1 MIKKGE
7 DVGTKHCTDPNA
19 FIECSNTMHDV
30 YENTDDYN
38 PNRKRKIVIVLD
50 YMIADIMSNKNIH
63 TIIKELFIRRRKLN
77 ISLLSI
83 SQSYFSVPKDFRL
96 NSIHY
101 AIMKIINR
109 KDLQNI
115 AINHSAYIDYN
126 DFVKIY
132 YVTSK

>member
-1 MIKKGE
+1 
-7 DVGTKHCTDPNA
+7 
-19 FIECSNTMHDV
+19 MHDV

-101 AIMKIINR
+101 VIMKIINR

-132 YVTSK
+132 YVTSKWSSKI